1 MCYLQD
7 SVTLNNVF
15 KVIKVSKDRIGSIV
29 GKNGSVKSE
38 IESRCNVLLN
48 IDGESGDVSIR
59 MKNGGSIIDNDV
71 FKASEIVMAISK
83 GFSPQRSFRLMEE
96 DSLLQF
102 IDLREY
108 SGKSMNSLDRIKS
121 RIIGQS
127 GRSRKNIEDYTGAYL
142 SVFGHFVGFIGNF
155 EETTLAV
162 DAVTMLCKGS
172 SHRTVYQTLEEYR
185 RKKKLEK
192 MELWEELEK
201 R

>member
-1 MCYLQD
+1 
-7 SVTLNNVF
+7 VTLNNVF

-29 GKNGSVKSE
+29 GKSGSVKSE

-48 IDGESGDVSIR
+48 IDGESGDVSILI
-59 MKNGGSIIDNDV
+59 KNGESFIDNDV

-83 GFSPQRSFRLMEE
+83 GFSPQRAFRLLEE

-102 IDLREY
+102 IDLRDY
-108 SGKSMNSLDRIKS
+108 SGKSINSLDRIKS
-121 RIIGQS
+121 RVIGQS

-142 SVFGHFVGFIGNF
+142 SVYGHFVGFIGNF
-155 EETTLAV
+155 EEATLAV

-172 SHRTVYQTLEEYR
+172 SHKTVYQTLEDYR
-185 RKKKLEK
+185 RKKKIEK